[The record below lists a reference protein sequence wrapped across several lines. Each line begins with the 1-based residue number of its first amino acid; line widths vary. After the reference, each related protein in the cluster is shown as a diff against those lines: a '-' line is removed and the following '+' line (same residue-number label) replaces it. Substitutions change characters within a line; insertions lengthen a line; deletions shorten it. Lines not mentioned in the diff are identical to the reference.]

1 MAMDEKPFPAL
12 VSFLW
17 ERREKA
23 KRCRKEER
31 YGKREISFHPDLT
44 TFSFVKSKE

>member
-1 MAMDEKPFPAL
+1 MAMDEKPLPTL

-17 ERREKA
+17 EREKA

-31 YGKREISFHPDLT
+31 DGKREISFYPDLT
-44 TFSFVKSKE
+44 MLYSAERKK